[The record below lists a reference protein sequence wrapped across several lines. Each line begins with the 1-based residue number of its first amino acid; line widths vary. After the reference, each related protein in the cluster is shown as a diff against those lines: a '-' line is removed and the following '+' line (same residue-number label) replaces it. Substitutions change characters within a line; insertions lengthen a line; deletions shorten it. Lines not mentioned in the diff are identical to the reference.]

1 MTPHPSV
8 PKLPLC
14 IRSFSSLFHNAFK
27 TEIPV
32 LSSAPTSRTYILH
45 ADLRIDY
52 FFVSSRQNFIVRD
65 TRWYGAET
73 STFENSLLY
82 SRRKG
87 KVLFSEVSSCV
98 EVGLGI

>member
-14 IRSFSSLFHNAFK
+14 IRSFSSLFHNASK

-32 LSSAPTSRTYILH
+32 LSSAPTYILH

-65 TRWYGAET
+65 TRWYGAQT

-98 EVGLGI
+98 EVRLGI